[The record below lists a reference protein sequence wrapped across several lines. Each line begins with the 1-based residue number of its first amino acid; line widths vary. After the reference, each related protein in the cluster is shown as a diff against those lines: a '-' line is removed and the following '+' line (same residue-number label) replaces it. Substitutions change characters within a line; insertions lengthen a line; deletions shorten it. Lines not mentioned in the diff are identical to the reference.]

1 MLLTRFLP
9 RLACA
14 FLLGL
19 AAAVSQA
26 CAEDA
31 PAKSDEA
38 VRTEVKQLV
47 KDLGSDEYSTR
58 ESADAKL
65 RKLGRDAL
73 PALKE
78 ALERTDDPETM
89 ARLKKIVED
98 HEREAKI
105 DAALAD
111 LAAKDP
117 DKALAAVELLSVYR
131 SRKDVVERMNELAK
145 KDTQDGKIAK
155 LCAAEF
161 QRSAEELESLKRSIQ
176 GQGLDDATMQ
186 RWLAANEKRIEQSS
200 LVKLRREV
208 QGVLPN
214 AKKEEDSSGA
224 RETVPLPGE

>member
-1 MLLTRFLP
+1 M
-9 RLACA
+9 
-14 FLLGL
+14 
-19 AAAVSQA
+19 
-26 CAEDA
+26 
-31 PAKSDEA
+31 
-38 VRTEVKQLV
+38 EVKQVV

-58 ESADAKL
+58 EAADAKL

-98 HEREAKI
+98 FEREAKI

-111 LAAKDP
+111 LGAKDP
-117 DKALAAVELLSVYR
+117 DKALAAVELLSEYR

-161 QRSAEELESLKRSIQ
+161 TRSAQELENLKRSIQ
-176 GQGLDDATMQ
+176 GQGLDDATIQ
-186 RWLAANEKRIEQSS
+186 RWMAANEKRIEQSS

-214 AKKEEDSSGA
+214 VKKEEDSSGA
-224 RETVPLPGE
+224 REMVPLPGE